1 MTVLI
6 HIGRRVPRSWFRRK
20 ANTIKGLLTFQ
31 ENIWQIIN
39 QSINTAKRKAKN
51 DGRLLF
57 VTKKEYEKEDLN
69 YQIEWLKVIIQGTP
83 EQEEEEYQEAQQLDG
98 AMEKHFK
105 KDFEPDNNLKKVF
118 KSKLLTPTKLKE
130 AYDKG
135 YDATKEKSISE
146 KLLEMGILKHI
157 EKIDDYENRE
167 FVI

>member
-39 QSINTAKRKAKN
+39 QSIGTAKRKAKN
-51 DGRLLF
+51 SSLTF

-69 YQIEWLKVIIQGTP
+69 YQIEWLKIIIQGTP
-83 EQEEEEYQEAQQLDG
+83 EQEEEELQEARQLEG
-98 AMEKHFK
+98 ALEKHFK
-105 KDFEPDNNLKKVF
+105 KDFEPDSNLKKVF
-118 KSKLLTPTKLKE
+118 KSKLLTPLKLKE
-130 AYDKG
+130 MYEKG
-135 YDATKEKSISE
+135 FSAAKDKSIKD
-146 KLLEMGILKHI
+146 KLLEMGILIHM
-157 EKIDDYENRE
+157 EKINDYENRE